1 MNSWA
6 NKYNDYQRKEFT
18 ESLFSVFKRAGIKS
32 LEEVL
37 QNKTLILKLV
47 YESRGINK
55 ETKKMLR
62 EFIWILFE
70 YIKDYKEL

>member
-1 MNSWA
+1 M
-6 NKYNDYQRKEFT
+6 
-18 ESLFSVFKRAGIKS
+18 FKRAGIKS